1 MNVFLRKSS
10 FQLSAKR
17 NLHLL
22 WFCFVG
28 KFFSKGEES
37 KYKAVYKI
45 PMTGEKA
52 KLNVLWRL

>member
-28 KFFSKGEES
+28 NFFSKGEE
-37 KYKAVYKI
+37 KAVNNESINQQRASIKQYIKYQ
-45 PMTGEKA
+45 
-52 KLNVLWRL
+52 